1 MKKLFLITTCLLAV
15 VAINAQS
22 LDEIVKNYSAA
33 NKLDQVSNK
42 QTIKISANMSMM
54 GMEMPMEMWM
64 KKPNKI
70 KTVTNMNGQEMIQ
83 VFDGEKGYTVN
94 PMMGSTDPVEM
105 TPEQVSDIQKNNI
118 FQNYL
123 DTYLKKGQLT
133 LEGEESV
140 NGKPAFKIKATLDGG
155 TSASLF
161 IDKDSYLLLKTTT
174 DVTQGGMAMT
184 IESVPS
190 DYTDNNGV
198 FLPMKTTSTV
208 SGMDMEIVTT
218 FTKVEVDV
226 PIDDAVFKI
235 K

>member
-22 LDEIVKNYSAA
+22 LDEIVKKYSDA
-33 NKLDQVSNK
+33 NKLDQISNK
-42 QTIKISANMSMM
+42 QTIKIFANISMM

-105 TPEQVSDIQKNNI
+105 TPEQVTDIQKNNI

-155 TSASLF
+155 TSASLL

-174 DVTQGGMAMT
+174 DVTQEGMAMT

-190 DYTDNNGV
+190 DYTDYNGV

-218 FTKVEVDV
+218 FTKVEVDI
-226 PIDDAVFKI
+226 PIDDSVFKI